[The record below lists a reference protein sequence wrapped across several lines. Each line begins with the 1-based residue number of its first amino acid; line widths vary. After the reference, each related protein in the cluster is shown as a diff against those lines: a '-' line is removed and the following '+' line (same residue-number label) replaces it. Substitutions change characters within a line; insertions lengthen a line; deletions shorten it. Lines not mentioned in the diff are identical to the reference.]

1 MSCYVSWYHLLA
13 LWRDSCC
20 LGGSG
25 MWSLWTYQV
34 KSISIRWL
42 LPVLWVFCRWV
53 RLCMWIRGGYW
64 CCFAFHGL
72 EAVCTS
78 PTVMIG
84 LLVSIH
90 WGATAGNFARFEVSF
105 RVESIC
111 CNGPVLLWLYPVY
124 LFVML
129 TWWWI
134 LSRCGSWPG
143 CWRCLSTCPAEYFML
158 AFRWEC
164 IFDLKSTLVSW
175 CVVMICCGHILIVF

>member
-25 MWSLWTYQV
+25 MRSLWTYQV

-42 LPVLWVFCRWV
+42 LPVLWVFCRLSSALYV
-53 RLCMWIRGGYW
+53 DKGGYW

-84 LLVSIH
+84 LLVFIH
-90 WGATAGNFARFEVSF
+90 WGATAGNFLARFKVSF

-134 LSRCGSWPG
+134 LSRCGCWPG
-143 CWRCLSTCPAEYFML
+143 CRRCLSTRPAEYVL
-158 AFRWEC
+158 CWYSVRNV
-164 IFDLKSTLVSW
+164 L
-175 CVVMICCGHILIVF
+175 LIWSQLWWVDVL